1 MRRIFINPA
10 GQRDNLGDSV
20 LRRPYLDA
28 LRARGTLHVLAG
40 RDDDY
45 SSGLGIGR
53 DDVIYRSPVAW
64 LGSAFLHAVGRRLT
78 FAVNAGEVV
87 GTRAEKRRSIWQPIL
102 AALARFS
109 GGEVIIAGVSVRP
122 GTKTVETHL
131 SYMSRMAAL
140 VTWRDAA
147 TMEESGRGVVQP
159 DWAFHLGGTGS
170 GGPRDR
176 FVVCLRGDRPA
187 PTEEVVRSIRDYA
200 RLNEL
205 ELWVVVQVRRDADAA
220 RTLAGR
226 LGASVFEW
234 PSHINHADHERAL
247 RDFYK
252 GSRIVASDRIHALI
266 IATTEGAVPIGITTS
281 DPAKLSRT
289 FSHVM
294 PLAIINED
302 SVVGDADPW
311 VRAVSSEEEIRE
323 RLTQARNTLDQICCQ
338 ISTLRNGR
346 WLE

>member
-28 LRARGTLHVLAG
+28 LRARGRLHVLAG

-53 DDVIYRSPVAW
+53 DDVVYRSRVAW
-64 LGSAFLHAVGRRLT
+64 LGSALLHAVGRRLT

-102 AALARFS
+102 AALARVS

-122 GTKTVETHL
+122 GTKTVETYL

-147 TMEESGRGVVQP
+147 TMEEFGRGVVQP
-159 DWAFHLGGTGS
+159 DWAFHLGGAASEGL
-170 GGPRDR
+170 RDR
-176 FVVCLRGDRPA
+176 FVVCLRGDRPV
-187 PTEEVVRSIRDYA
+187 PTDEVIRSIRDYA
-200 RLNEL
+200 RLKEL
-205 ELWVVVQVRRDADAA
+205 ELWVVVQVRRDAAAA
-220 RTLAGR
+220 RALAER
-226 LGASVFEW
+226 LGARVFEW

-247 RDFYK
+247 RDFYRT
-252 GSRIVASDRIHALI
+252 SRIVASDRIHALI
-266 IATTEGAVPIGITTS
+266 IAATEGAVPIGLTTS

-294 PLAIINED
+294 PLEIVSED
-302 SVVGDADPW
+302 SLGGDCSPW
-311 VRAVSSEEEIRE
+311 PQASSSEEEVRA
-323 RLTQARNTLDQICCQ
+323 RLTQARHTLDEIRGQ
-338 ISTLRNGR
+338 ISTSRN
-346 WLE
+346 EK